1 MNLRLCD
8 TPLIYYIEFAGIHT
22 DPFPSLRREP
32 PLQNSPSALMTGRL
46 RQVCFQAARIA
57 AFIPSFA
64 TEGSGSSSRS
74 FKAINKGHVTI
85 AQADPD
91 AGWTAPI
98 HIITT
103 QKPGSRWTAWS
114 FLWCSPSVLRRKSD
128 IYQWE
133 KKEDIS
139 KMLNRVG
146 YEQLEEEY

>member
-1 MNLRLCD
+1 MKAYAYVTRPLFITLNSRGFTLILSFASEGTASPNSTSVPMN
-8 TPLIYYIEFAGIHT
+8 
-22 DPFPSLRREP
+22 
-32 PLQNSPSALMTGRL
+32 GRL

-139 KMLNRVG
+139 KVLNRVG